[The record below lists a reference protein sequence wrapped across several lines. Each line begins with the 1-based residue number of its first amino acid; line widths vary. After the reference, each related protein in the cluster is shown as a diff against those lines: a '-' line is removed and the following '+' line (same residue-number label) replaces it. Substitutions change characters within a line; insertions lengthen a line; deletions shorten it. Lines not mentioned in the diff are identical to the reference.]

1 MNLDQQ
7 PTKHYDWI
15 DIAQLV
21 ISILAFFQFLSWAGL
36 MGLLACLGGKSAGL
50 SLELSMV
57 INMVLTA
64 LLFSVI
70 ALVSIISTIQKIRGV
85 AKPRG
90 LPRSGVLLF
99 SILLLVPIFGLA
111 ALAGLASAKVRAIA
125 YAVLAIPAIAIPV
138 FWLLRLGARGQKAA
152 SPKRESGFLIF
163 SFKISTPYILIIEMI
178 LFIFL
183 GTIFMLS
190 MMGKPEFMELLSKIS
205 ANPEW
210 LASDPSRLFTEYQS
224 LFHLPTIIGL
234 ILLTVA
240 GIMPVVEELFKTIG
254 VWLLKVRNPD
264 PSESFRAGLLCGAGF
279 ALFEGLLSVNSLA
292 LKNIGFS
299 EWAGLMLGRFGGSLL
314 HILSGGMIGLAI
326 GKFWQNRK
334 FGSLFLAYLISWSLH
349 AAWNVLAVVG
359 GINPLL
365 QGKETQSPLYIVGL
379 VVLFAGMLL
388 IFFRLIAKAART
400 TPQMVDSQEAQA

>member
-1 MNLDQQ
+1 MNLNQQ

-50 SLELSMV
+50 SLEPSMV

-70 ALVSIISTIQKIRGV
+70 ALVSIVSTIQKIRGV

-90 LPRSGVLLF
+90 LPRSGALLF

-240 GIMPVVEELFKTIG
+240 GIMPVVEELFKRMG
-254 VWLLKVRNPD
+254 LWLLKVRNTD
-264 PSESFRAGLLCGAGF
+264 PSERIRADLNCGAGC
-279 ALFEGLLSVNSLA
+279 ALFDRLHRVNFLA

-349 AAWNVLAVVG
+349 AAWNALAVVG